1 MNHVPL
7 KKEKKEVKKKAHGL
21 GFFKTYTL
29 KTSIL
34 TFLALR
40 KILSPPQLG
49 KELKTMK
56 FDIPQ
61 EISFL
66 GLTKI
71 TDANMREHFFL

>member
-7 KKEKKEVKKKAHGL
+7 KKKKRKHMVLAFLFFLTYIENINFDIFSFKKNFISTH
-21 GFFKTYTL
+21 
-29 KTSIL
+29 
-34 TFLALR
+34 
-40 KILSPPQLG
+40 LG

-56 FDIPQ
+56 YDIPQ